1 MSILKR
7 KKENEILVLIDW
19 LNISLS
25 LYPAGQLELTDFDRL
40 IKKISREVG
49 EIANVFVFA
58 PNLTSREGETFYK
71 QGFYVINCPKVKT
84 KEGEDKDT
92 TDEILI
98 NFLKDVVPDISGLTH
113 ICLGS
118 GDKDFCQAL
127 RNVIRKDLRLMI
139 VAGNLT
145 SLSSDLIELADV
157 NPLTHKKMVYLLLES
172 K

>member
-1 MSILKR
+1 MFAVKR
-7 KKENEILVLIDW
+7 KKTNKILVVIDW

-25 LYPAGQLELTDFDRL
+25 LYPTGQLELTDFDRL